1 MIFKIIA
8 GKKGHTHG
16 LRHHF
21 IYIEHMQSLQGCK
34 KFFSDNGYEYTSVD
48 VDLLQGKEKKDA
60 INEVKKHNPK
70 VTFPTIIIGEKV
82 FVGFKKSKIKEYIAT
97 RISQTPP

>member
-1 MIFKIIA
+1 MDCDIILYTLSTCSHCRA
-8 GKKGHTHG
+8 AK
-16 LRHHF
+16 
-21 IYIEHMQSLQGCK
+21 E
-34 KFFSDNGYEYTSVD
+34 FFSDNGYEYTSVD

-60 INEVKKHNPK
+60 INKVKKHNPK